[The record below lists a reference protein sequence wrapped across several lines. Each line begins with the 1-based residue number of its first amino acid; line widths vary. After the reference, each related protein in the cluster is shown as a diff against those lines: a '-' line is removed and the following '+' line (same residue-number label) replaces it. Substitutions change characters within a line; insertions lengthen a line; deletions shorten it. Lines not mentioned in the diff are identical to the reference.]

1 MNKNKTK
8 SFLLGLGLDARD
20 GHKRITRGGNFYL
33 FGGSKKTHEFMQE
46 SCLKF
51 NEELK
56 KRCKTIETISYRE
69 CRDIFCKIGLEKG
82 SGQDQ
87 NNTSEGV

>member
-1 MNKNKTK
+1 MKTK
-8 SFLLGLGLDARD
+8 NFLVGLGLDAED
-20 GHKRITRGGNFYL
+20 GHKRITRGKNFYL

-56 KRCKTIETISYRE
+56 KRRKTIDNISYRE
-69 CRDIFCKIGLEKG
+69 CRDIFYNIRLDQG
-82 SGQDQ
+82 SQQDKKDK
-87 NNTSEGV
+87 S